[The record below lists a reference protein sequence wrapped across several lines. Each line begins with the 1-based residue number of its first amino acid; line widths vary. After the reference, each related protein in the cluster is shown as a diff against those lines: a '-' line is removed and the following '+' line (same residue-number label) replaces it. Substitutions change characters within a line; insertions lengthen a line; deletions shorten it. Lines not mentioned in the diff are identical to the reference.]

1 MTGVQTCALPI
12 CKKAGAD
19 ILVSGSY
26 IFGGNI
32 EERIHK
38 IMDAGEEM

>member
-1 MTGVQTCALPI
+1 MEALMIKQPL

-19 ILVSGSY
+19 IFVSGSY